1 MEWWY
6 SMPSRHFLSSVDCMI
21 ECHDPASI
29 LLWYLINSNWMDTS
43 SFFPST
49 HFHFMRGIKRYY
61 TISRIFPCI
70 CVLVCTQEEEAA
82 VPGGA
87 PGAEVVPLH
96 SGSTSAVHPWLSSM
110 INYAQPVHFQSF
122 DVAKRK
128 TVIPIPQHIDSR
140 FVGCQKFPSKRVMH
154 RL

>member
-1 MEWWY
+1 
-6 SMPSRHFLSSVDCMI
+6 
-21 ECHDPASI
+21 
-29 LLWYLINSNWMDTS
+29 
-43 SFFPST
+43 
-49 HFHFMRGIKRYY
+49 
-61 TISRIFPCI
+61 
-70 CVLVCTQEEEAA
+70 VCTQEEEAA